1 MWKSKNMQKL
11 LKSSQTTMN
20 VLYLIMPHNNG
31 NFEEKF
37 QPSILNSRLENL
49 DSPTLSFTDG
59 PTFGIVG
66 KLRF

>member
-1 MWKSKNMQKL
+1 
-11 LKSSQTTMN
+11 MN
-20 VLYLIMPHNNG
+20 VLYLIIPHNNA
-31 NFEEKF
+31 NNEKKF

-49 DSPTLSFTDG
+49 DSSTLSFTDG